1 MFNDRLSNEA
11 AKERINDRMRE
22 AESYSLHKRLG
33 YGEGNG
39 KWILVLIIVA
49 VVVTIGLLL

>member
-22 AESYSLHKRLG
+22 AESYSLHNQLG
-33 YGEGNG
+33 YREGNA
-39 KWILVLIIVA
+39 KWVLILIIVA
-49 VVVTIGLLL
+49 VVMTIGLLL